1 MAVITI
7 SRQYGSGGDEIA
19 RQLCELLAYGYFDKL
34 LLAHTAAKMGLAESE
49 IVDLSENNYRVRS
62 LFDQLIV
69 GWRSPRTIAQAEI
82 WQQELFGGQSTAA
95 SALNK
100 AQSQALVESALQ
112 MAYRHDNLVIVGRG
126 GQVVLKDQPDV
137 LHVRIEA
144 PVAVRVKRLQTRQQI
159 SAALAQARISEHD
172 RASAGYLRHFYK
184 VDWSDPLLY
193 HLVINTG
200 NLELEAAA
208 RLIVKALD
216 HLPTNPSG
224 E

>member
-34 LLAHTAAKMGLAESE
+34 LLVYTAAKMGLAESE

-82 WQQELFGGQSTAA
+82 WQQELFGGQSPAA

-100 AQSQALVESALQ
+100 AKSQALVESALQ
-112 MAYRHDNLVIVGRG
+112 MAYRHDNCRPG
-126 GQVVLKDQPDV
+126 GTGCPQRPARRSPRSD
-137 LHVRIEA
+137 R
-144 PVAVRVKRLQTRQQI
+144 
-159 SAALAQARISEHD
+159 SACS
-172 RASAGYLRHFYK
+172 
-184 VDWSDPLLY
+184 
-193 HLVINTG
+193 N
-200 NLELEAAA
+200 
-208 RLIVKALD
+208 
-216 HLPTNPSG
+216 SG
-224 E
+224 EAVANPATDQRRVGPDPAE